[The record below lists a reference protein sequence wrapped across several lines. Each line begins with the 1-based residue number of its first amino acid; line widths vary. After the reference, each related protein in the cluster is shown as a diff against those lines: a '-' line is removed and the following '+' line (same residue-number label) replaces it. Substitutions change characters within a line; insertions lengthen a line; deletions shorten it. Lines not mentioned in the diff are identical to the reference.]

1 MSNEQDPR
9 SDEAVLGPPSSH
21 IVQRFNALMSQMPEP
36 FSGADENDTPDPQPG
51 QFWTA
56 RWNDLST
63 AVLLLSSPGARTVS
77 MSIVTFDPDL
87 ADDHSYVLPAEATDL
102 NTSAVAWTADAQ
114 RAPLAVL
121 DTYLGRIAQSPGSGK
136 SHAVA
141 QWIATAGEQGS
152 PFTRPS
158 DSRAIFR
165 ASLRDDL
172 EELVQASWLTA
183 PTAAS
188 STTRVS
194 ERSPTELADELGISI
209 PEALSM
215 KRGTTVPT
223 AEQMAMFADLQAAAA
238 DASPSLA
245 HSVSLPEA
253 VIDLFDLPR
262 YRQKVAKL
270 AKLRDLDENVARQAF
285 AYNVFSTAARNTGDD
300 RSDEAGRELWRQ
312 RVEQFFAVQL
322 EELGEDE

>member
-9 SDEAVLGPPSSH
+9 NDEAALGPPSAD
-21 IVQRFNALMSQMPEP
+21 ILQRFHALMSQMPEP
-36 FSGADENDTPDPQPG
+36 FAGADENDTPDPQPG

-56 RWNDLST
+56 RWKDLST

-77 MSIVTFDPDL
+77 VSIVTFDPDL
-87 ADDHSYVLPAEATDL
+87 ADDHAYVLPAEATDL

-121 DTYLGRIAQSPGSGK
+121 DTYLGEVAPAPGSGK

-141 QWIATAGEQGS
+141 QWIAEVGQRGLPIA
-152 PFTRPS
+152 RPS

-165 ASLRDDL
+165 ASLLDDL
-172 EELVQASWLTA
+172 DELVQASWLTA
-183 PTAAS
+183 PTSSS
-188 STTRVS
+188 STARVS
-194 ERSPTELADELGISI
+194 DRSPTELADDLGISI
-209 PEALSM
+209 SDALSI
-215 KRGTTVPT
+215 KRGTKVPT
-223 AEQMAMFADLQAAAA
+223 AEQMAMFTDLQAVAA

-245 HSVSLPEA
+245 HSSSLPEA
-253 VIDLFDLPR
+253 VIDLFDQPR

-270 AKLRDLDENVARQAF
+270 AKLRALDENVARQTF
-285 AYNVFSTAARNTGDD
+285 AYDVFSTAARNTGDD

>member
-9 SDEAVLGPPSSH
+9 SDEAVPGPPPAD
-21 IVQRFNALMSQMPEP
+21 ILQRFHALMSQMPEP
-36 FSGADENDTPDPQPG
+36 FADANEIDTPDPQPG

-56 RWNDLST
+56 RWKDLST
-63 AVLLLSSPGARTVS
+63 AVLLLSSPGARTAS

-87 ADDHSYVLPAEATDL
+87 ADDHAYVLPAEATDL

-121 DTYLGRIAQSPGSGK
+121 DTYLGEVARPLDSGK

-141 QWIATAGEQGS
+141 EWVAEVGERGLPIA
-152 PFTRPS
+152 RPS

-172 EELVQASWLTA
+172 EALVQASWLTA
-183 PTAAS
+183 PAS
-188 STTRVS
+188 SSSTARVS

-209 PEALSM
+209 SEALSL
-215 KRGTTVPT
+215 KRGTTAPT

-270 AKLRDLDENVARQAF
+270 AKLRDLDENVARQTF